1 MLPKELNRRACW
13 GRCPGPGVRLGAHG
27 WRRGGPSLTLSLPF
41 QRVKQCVGT
50 VTLDQIKDP
59 LDITCNEVSGPLL
72 VSSC

>member
-1 MLPKELNRRACW
+1 M
-13 GRCPGPGVRLGAHG
+13 RLGAHG